1 MSRGFATTRWS
12 VVQTAKSADPQGRE
26 ALSTLCQD
34 YWHPIYAFIRRQG
47 CGAEDARDLTQGY
60 FLQLLEK
67 GVLREVE
74 PTYGRFRSFLL
85 ASVRHFLSDAR
96 DRERAV
102 KRGGGRSTIPLDE
115 AFAEESYR
123 REPHTELTPEEI
135 FERRWA
141 LTVID
146 RAVRRLRED
155 SERRGKLGQFERLKQ
170 FLTGAGSD
178 TYRKAG
184 ADLGMTED
192 AVKVAVHR
200 LRRRYGEM
208 LRLEVEETVA
218 HADEV
223 DGEIRHLLE
232 VIGRGQVSGSGP

>member
-1 MSRGFATTRWS
+1 MSGFATTRWS
-12 VVQTAKSADPQGRE
+12 VVLRAKDADPEGRK
-26 ALSTLCQD
+26 ALSTLCRD

-47 CGAEDARDLTQGY
+47 HGAEEARDLTQGY
-60 FLQLLEK
+60 FLLLLESTL
-67 GVLREVE
+67 LRDVRQAQ
-74 PTYGRFRSFLL
+74 GRFRSYLL

-96 DRERAV
+96 DRERAA
-102 KRGGGRSTIPLDE
+102 KRGGGVSPIPLDE

-123 REPHTELTPEEI
+123 REPSTGVTPEEI

-146 RAVRRLRED
+146 RAVERLRVD
-155 SERRGKLGQFERLKQ
+155 SERRGKLGELERLQ
-170 FLTGAGSD
+170 GFLTGAGSGS
-178 TYRKAG
+178 YREAA

-208 LRLEVEETVA
+208 LREEVEDTVA
-218 HADEV
+218 DSREV
-223 DGEIRHLLE
+223 DGEIRYLLE
-232 VIGRGQVSGSGP
+232 VLGRR

>member
-12 VVQTAKSADPQGRE
+12 VVLTAKSADPKGRE

-47 CGAEDARDLTQGY
+47 CGAEEARDLTQGY
-60 FLQLLEK
+60 FLLLLEK
-67 GVLREVE
+67 SVLSDVE

-96 DRERAV
+96 DRERAA
-102 KRGGGRSTIPLDE
+102 KRGGGRSPIPLDE
-115 AFAEESYR
+115 AFAEEAYR
-123 REPHTELTPEEI
+123 REPHTELTPEDI

-141 LTVID
+141 FTVID
-146 RAVRRLRED
+146 RAVGRLRED
-155 SERRGKLGQFERLKQ
+155 CERRRRLTQFERLKE

-218 HADEV
+218 DADQV

-232 VIGRGQVSGSGP
+232 VIGRR

>member
-1 MSRGFATTRWS
+1 MSRRFATTRWS
-12 VVQTAKSADPQGRE
+12 VVLAARGADPKGRQ

-47 CGAEDARDLTQGY
+47 YGAEEARDLTQGY
-60 FLQLLEK
+60 FLLLLEK
-67 GVLREVE
+67 SVLLDFR
-74 PTYGRFRSFLL
+74 PAQGRFRSFLL

-96 DRERAV
+96 DRERAA
-102 KRGGGRSTIPLDE
+102 KRGGGQAPIPLDE

-141 LTVID
+141 FTVID

-155 SERRGKLGQFERLKQ
+155 SERRGSLARFERLKE

-178 TYRKAG
+178 SYREA
-184 ADLGMTED
+184 ASDLGMTED
-192 AVKVAVHR
+192 AVKAAVHR

-208 LRLEVEETVA
+208 LRREVEETVA
-218 HADEV
+218 DPSQV
-223 DGEIRHLLE
+223 DDEIRDLLG
-232 VIGRGQVSGSGP
+232 VIGRQ

>member
-1 MSRGFATTRWS
+1 MSGGFATTRWS
-12 VVQTAKSADPQGRE
+12 VVLTAKSADPKGRE

-34 YWHPIYAFIRRQG
+34 YWHPIYVFIRRQG
-47 CGAEDARDLTQGY
+47 YGAEEARDLTQGY
-60 FLQLLEK
+60 FLLLLEK
-67 GVLREVE
+67 SVLSDVA
-74 PTYGRFRSFLL
+74 PTLGRFRSFLL
-85 ASVRHFLSDAR
+85 ASVQHFLSDSR
-96 DRERAV
+96 DRERAAQ
-102 KRGGGRSTIPLDE
+102 RGGGRSPISLDE

-141 LTVID
+141 LTVIE
-146 RAVRRLRED
+146 RAVERLRED
-155 SERRGKLGQFERLKQ
+155 SERRGKLAQFERLKE
-170 FLTGAGSD
+170 FLTGATAD
-178 TYRKAG
+178 THRKAG

-218 HADEV
+218 DPDQV

-232 VIGRGQVSGSGP
+232 VIGRR

>member
-1 MSRGFATTRWS
+1 MTRGFVTTRWS
-12 VVQTAKSADPQGRE
+12 VVIAARGGDSKGRE

-47 CGAEDARDLTQGY
+47 YAAEEARDLTQGY
-60 FLQLLEK
+60 FVLLLEK
-67 GVLREVE
+67 SVLHDFR
-74 PTYGRFRSFLL
+74 PTQGRFRSFLL

-96 DRERAV
+96 DRERAA
-102 KRGGGRSTIPLDE
+102 KRGAGQAAIPLDE
-115 AFAEESYR
+115 VVAEESYR

-141 LTVID
+141 FTVID
-146 RAVRRLRED
+146 RAVRRLRDD
-155 SERRGKLGQFERLKQ
+155 SARRGTLEQFERLHP

-178 TYRKAG
+178 SYREAG
-184 ADLGMTED
+184 SALGMTEG

-208 LRLEVEETVA
+208 LRREVEETVVDP
-218 HADEV
+218 ADV
-223 DGEIRHLLE
+223 DGEIRYLLE
-232 VIGRGQVSGSGP
+232 VIGRR

>member
-1 MSRGFATTRWS
+1 MSHGFATTRWS
-12 VVQTAKSADPQGRE
+12 VVLRAKGGDAQGRE
-26 ALSTLCQD
+26 AFSTLCRD

-47 CGAEDARDLTQGY
+47 HGTEEARDLTQDY
-60 FLQLLEK
+60 FVLLLEK
-67 GVLREVE
+67 SFLHDVRR
-74 PTYGRFRSFLL
+74 THGRFRSFLL

-96 DRERAV
+96 DRMRAA
-102 KRGGGRSTIPLDE
+102 KRGGGQSPIPLDE
-115 AFAEESYR
+115 AFAEESYL

-146 RAVRRLRED
+146 RAVRRLHED
-155 SERRGKLGQFERLKQ
+155 AEKRGRLGQFERLQ
-170 FLTGAGSD
+170 EFLTGAGSD

-184 ADLGMTED
+184 SDLGMTED

-208 LRLEVEETVA
+208 LRKEVEETVA
-218 HADEV
+218 DPAQV
-223 DGEIRHLLE
+223 DDEIRYLLE
-232 VIGRGQVSGSGP
+232 VIGRR

>member
-1 MSRGFATTRWS
+1 MSHGFATTRWS
-12 VVQTAKSADPQGRE
+12 VVLTAKSADPKGRE
-26 ALSTLCQD
+26 ALSTLCRD

-47 CGAEDARDLTQGY
+47 CGADEARDLTQGY
-60 FLQLLEK
+60 FLLLLEK
-67 GVLREVE
+67 SVLSDVE
-74 PTYGRFRSFLL
+74 PAYGRFRSFLL

-96 DRERAV
+96 DRERAA
-102 KRGGGRSTIPLDE
+102 KRGGGQSPIPLDE
-115 AFAEESYR
+115 AFAEDSYR
-123 REPHTELTPEEI
+123 KEPHTALTPEEI

-141 LTVID
+141 FTVID
-146 RAVRRLRED
+146 RAVQRLRED
-155 SERRGKLGQFERLKQ
+155 SAQRGKLGQFERLKE

-178 TYRKAG
+178 THRKAG
-184 ADLGMTED
+184 ADLGMTDD

-218 HADEV
+218 DPDQV

-232 VIGRGQVSGSGP
+232 VIGRR

>member
-12 VVQTAKSADPQGRE
+12 VVLTAKGTDPKGRQ
-26 ALSTLCQD
+26 ALSTLCND
-34 YWHPIYAFIRRQG
+34 YWHPIYSFIRRQG
-47 CGAEDARDLTQGY
+47 HGADEARDLTQGY
-60 FLQLLEK
+60 FVLLLEK
-67 GVLREVE
+67 SLLHEVRPAE
-74 PTYGRFRSFLL
+74 GRFRSFLL

-96 DRERAV
+96 DRERAA
-102 KRGGGRSTIPLDE
+102 KRGGGRSAIPLDE

-141 LTVID
+141 FTVID
-146 RAVRRLRED
+146 RAVQRLHED
-155 SERRGKLGQFERLKQ
+155 AERRGRRARFARLKA

-178 TYRKAG
+178 SYRQAG

-192 AVKVAVHR
+192 AVKVEVHR

-208 LRLEVEETVA
+208 LRKEVEETVA
-218 HADEV
+218 DPTQV
-223 DGEIRHLLE
+223 DGEIRYLLE
-232 VIGRGQVSGSGP
+232 VIGRR